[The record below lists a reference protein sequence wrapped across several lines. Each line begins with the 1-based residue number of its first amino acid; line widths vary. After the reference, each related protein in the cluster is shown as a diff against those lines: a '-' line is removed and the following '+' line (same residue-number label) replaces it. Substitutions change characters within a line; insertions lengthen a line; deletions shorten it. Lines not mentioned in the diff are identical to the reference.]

1 MGGGGLSPGTT
12 QFLRC
17 RGQSLRWHSLLQ
29 YRTSLQRAQGLNR
42 IYKGAFAPA
51 PMFNFALSPQASQ
64 RSLGQPWLF
73 ILFWRY
79 RCVSALAACQGLEL
93 AGCGGVQGCF
103 GGALATSNA
112 RLDLVVSR
120 DEVLLALMMV
130 ASSLALDKNRQK
142 SRASVL

>member
-17 RGQSLRWHSLLQ
+17 RGQSLRWHSRLQ

-51 PMFNFALSPQASQ
+51 PMFSFALNPQASQ

-73 ILFWRY
+73 MFFAFWVALSICFALWQRFKVWNSQAVAAY
-79 RCVSALAACQGLEL
+79 RVALAVRLLPRTQDW
-93 AGCGGVQGCF
+93 
-103 GGALATSNA
+103 TS
-112 RLDLVVSR
+112 
-120 DEVLLALMMV
+120 
-130 ASSLALDKNRQK
+130 
-142 SRASVL
+142 

>member
-12 QFLRC
+12 QFFRC

-51 PMFNFALSPQASQ
+51 PMLSFARKPQASQ

-73 ILFWRY
+73 IVLCVCNVCGQFRLAAFGTRSLEWLTGVLW
-79 RCVSALAACQGLEL
+79 RCV
-93 AGCGGVQGCF
+93 
-103 GGALATSNA
+103 
-112 RLDLVVSR
+112 
-120 DEVLLALMMV
+120 
-130 ASSLALDKNRQK
+130 
-142 SRASVL
+142 

>member
-1 MGGGGLSPGTT
+1 
-12 QFLRC
+12 
-17 RGQSLRWHSLLQ
+17 
-29 YRTSLQRAQGLNR
+29 
-42 IYKGAFAPA
+42 
-51 PMFNFALSPQASQ
+51 MFSFALNPQASQ

-73 ILFWRY
+73 ILFGRY
-79 RCVSALAACQGLEL
+79 RCVSRLAACPGLEL

-130 ASSLALDKNRQK
+130 ASSLALDKI
-142 SRASVL
+142 LEL